1 MPGKKKMTELIV
13 ETENLRIVSF
23 NTLNYSVGLQSS
35 FREDTIDKLSKKALM
50 ILKEIHKGDL

>member
-1 MPGKKKMTELIV
+1 MTELIV